1 MSWQKLSLKLRLQ
14 MMIWDTGEPVRSKQN
29 LLKHNSMVVQHP
41 VTVTDACGPEKRLLS
56 SQF

>member
-1 MSWQKLSLKLRLQ
+1 

-41 VTVTDACGPEKRLLS
+41 VTVTDTCGPEKRLLS